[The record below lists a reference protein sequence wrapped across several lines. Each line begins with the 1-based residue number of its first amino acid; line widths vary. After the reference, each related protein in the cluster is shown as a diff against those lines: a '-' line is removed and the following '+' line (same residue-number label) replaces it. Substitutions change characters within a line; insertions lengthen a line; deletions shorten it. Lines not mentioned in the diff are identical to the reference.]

1 MSTDTT
7 SRSPFGLVG
16 WLAAT
21 FAVAFFGA
29 QFTPGEWYALLT
41 KPAWTPPNW
50 LFGPVWTLLYAMMAV
65 AAYLV
70 WRRFGFAGGG
80 GVALGLFLL
89 QLVLNGLWS
98 WFFFGLHWIG
108 LAFLDILALWVAILA
123 TIIAFYR
130 LHRIAAWLLIP
141 YLLWVSYAA
150 ALNLALWRLN

>member
-1 MSTDTT
+1 
-7 SRSPFGLVG
+7 
-16 WLAAT
+16 
-21 FAVAFFGA
+21 
-29 QFTPGEWYALLT
+29 
-41 KPAWTPPNW
+41 
-50 LFGPVWTLLYAMMAV
+50 MMAV
-65 AAYLV
+65 AAHLV
-70 WRRFGFAGGG
+70 LRRIGFSGWGGL
-80 GVALGLFLL
+80 ALGLFPLH
-89 QLVLNGLWS
+89 LVLNGLWS